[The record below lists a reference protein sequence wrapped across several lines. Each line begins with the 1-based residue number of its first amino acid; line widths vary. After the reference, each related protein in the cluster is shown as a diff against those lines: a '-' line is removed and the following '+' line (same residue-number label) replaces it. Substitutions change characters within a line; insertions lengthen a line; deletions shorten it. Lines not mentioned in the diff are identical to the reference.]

1 VATELLTIKNT
12 LKYNKFFSML
22 NLSIKDE
29 NILEAQKSLFEL
41 ANSIGIN
48 LSKEEKDLIRKRE
61 DNIEKALDISLN

>member
-1 VATELLTIKNT
+1 
-12 LKYNKFFSML
+12 ML